1 MVPDFI
7 TAGFSDFFSGVTEVT
22 EVATEA
28 VDLISEVI
36 VAINHNAKESIFA
49 NADFGIVGDYTDVV
63 TQLITEVKQ
72 GFVFGLKEESH
83 V

>member
-1 MVPDFI
+1 MGI
-7 TAGFSDFFSGVTEVT
+7 SGAIQHIAGMK
-22 EVATEA
+22 EA
-28 VDLISEVI
+28 EVI

>member
-1 MVPDFI
+1 MK
-7 TAGFSDFFSGVTEVT
+7 
-22 EVATEA
+22 EA
-28 VDLISEVI
+28 EVI